1 MFNFLRRHQRPKLN
15 FDELQIMQM
24 IVQQVVLSVD
34 GAVKIPGATKKAL
47 ALQLSGELLQE
58 LGVTAPES
66 LVDTAIE
73 ASVRLLRALDKPS
86 QPAKPDFGFKLD
98 LSGKPKSGN

>member
-1 MFNFLRRHQRPKLN
+1 
-15 FDELQIMQM
+15 MQM

-47 ALQLSGELLQE
+47 ALQLSGELLE
-58 LGVTAPES
+58 EMGVIAPDS

-73 ASVRLLRALDKPS
+73 ASVRLLRALDKPPQRNES
-86 QPAKPDFGFKLD
+86 QRDKPDFGFKLD

>member
-1 MFNFLRRHQRPKLN
+1 MFNFLRRSRRSRLS

-24 IVQQVVLSVD
+24 ITQLVVLSVD

-58 LGVTAPES
+58 MGVVAPES

-73 ASVRLLRALDKPS
+73 ASVRLLKALEKPP
-86 QPAKPDFGFKLD
+86 QPDKPDFGFKLD